1 MGNYDA
7 ITALRSQGLTTTL
20 GTQDAVNYKRYQAL
34 QNAGTLA
41 RQAHESVESYNK
53 RMQEFREKLA
63 KEIEAEN
70 TQVAEKRLADIAL
83 FNNRTTNLY
92 QLNNN
97 YSQLQSLL
105 RFAGNNKLSTS
116 LDEGIYLAKQQK
128 AFIENQMAK
137 IKQGAE
143 VKDYSSG
150 PLNSYNFEFQEFG
163 SRDILA

>member
-41 RQAHESVESYNK
+41 RQAHESVESYHE
-53 RMQEFREKLA
+53 RMQKIREELA

-70 TQVAEKRLADIAL
+70 THIVEKRLAEIAL
-83 FNNRTTNLY
+83 FNNKTTNLY

-97 YSQLQSLL
+97 YNQLQSLL
-105 RFAGNNKLSTS
+105 RFAGNNQISTS
-116 LDEGIYLAKQQK
+116 LDEGIYLAKKQK
-128 AFIENQMAK
+128 AFTENQMAR
-137 IKQGAE
+137 IKEGA
-143 VKDYSSG
+143 DTQDGSSS
-150 PLNSYNFEFQEFG
+150 PLNSYNFEFQDLG